1 MDSKS
6 SKKLLMQIV
15 NAKSETEVKEIIDT
29 NLLLK
34 AEKNWKPYGGYE
46 GNFNTIHNQAK
57 NPVAALAEKPI
68 NSIDALLLKECNLK
82 GIDPEGKDAPK
93 SMKEAVELFYGI
105 KSGDFSGLADKER
118 RRLAN
123 NILIIAEGDKKRPN
137 IIIADRGEGQHP
149 DDFEKTFLSLHRGN
163 KGKIPFVQGKY
174 NMGGSGVLPNCGEY
188 NYQLILSRKTP
199 ELLAKGQKDLWGFTL
214 VRLHI
219 ATSTEYKNS
228 WYEYCVDDSGEILS
242 FPGEALLILP
252 DNESLDSGAYIVLF
266 NYYLLDP
273 SVVNLGLWR
282 DLNRILHYPA
292 LPIILYEARKF
303 NKMHGP
309 SRILTGNKMRILK
322 DNNKSIED
330 ACPAVISIVAELG
343 KFGKR
348 TIEVT
353 VFKEGIGD
361 REFSTPNEAI
371 FFTINGQTHA
381 TIGQS
386 FLKTKANLYYL
397 AKTMLVHIDCTDVNT
412 NIREKTFMPSRDRMR
427 DNDTT
432 KQIEGI
438 LADELG
444 RHEGLRQLNQ
454 ERRERQI
461 TKNPKDTKFLE
472 GVVSKLIKKNRT
484 ILNYLLGLGGNIKD
498 RAEVGKKE
506 DTEFEGK
513 YIPTCLKVR
522 GSDTKQIP
530 INSYARIVLETD
542 ASNDYFSRETDKG
555 SLIVYPDIMKSSHLW
570 NGKIT
575 IKLVPP
581 KNARIGEKK
590 KVIIHLIR
598 PNNQPLSV
606 EFEVEYIA
614 GIKPGEKPSHPP
626 KPPKVKDYNL
636 PEPILVYK
644 EKQKDY
650 KSWGEVTKEDGVNWN
665 GEDIAKVIPSG
676 NGAGVDVFINMDADI
691 LHNFL
696 KQQQTSGRKQEFIK
710 RSWETAIFLNSLVI
724 YNDLSKSEKGD
735 MVPDIMK
742 SVSKII
748 LDLMCNDTFLK
759 ELEKGE

>member
-1 MDSKS
+1 M
-6 SKKLLMQIV
+6 
-15 NAKSETEVKEIIDT
+15 
-29 NLLLK
+29 
-34 AEKNWKPYGGYE
+34 
-46 GNFNTIHNQAK
+46 
-57 NPVAALAEKPI
+57 
-68 NSIDALLLKECNLK
+68 
-82 GIDPEGKDAPK
+82 KD
-93 SMKEAVELFYGI
+93 AVELFYSI
-105 KSGDFSGLADKER
+105 KSGDFSELADKER

-174 NMGGSGVLPNCGEY
+174 NMGGSGVLPNCGDY

-219 ATSTEYKNS
+219 ATSAEYKNS

-252 DNESLDSGAYIVLF
+252 DNKSLDSGAYIVLF
-266 NYYLLDP
+266 NYYLPDP

-282 DLNRILHYPA
+282 DFNRILHYPA

-330 ACPAVISIVAELG
+330 KCPAVISIVAELG

-353 VFKEGIGD
+353 VFKEGTGD
-361 REFSTPNEAI
+361 REFSTPNDAI

-438 LADELG
+438 LAEELS
-444 RHEGLRQLNQ
+444 RHEGF
-454 ERRERQI
+454 RRHIQ
-461 TKNPKDTKFLE
+461 
-472 GVVSKLIKKNRT
+472 
-484 ILNYLLGLGGNIKD
+484 
-498 RAEVGKKE
+498 
-506 DTEFEGK
+506 
-513 YIPTCLKVR
+513 
-522 GSDTKQIP
+522 
-530 INSYARIVLETD
+530 
-542 ASNDYFSRETDKG
+542 
-555 SLIVYPDIMKSSHLW
+555 H
-570 NGKIT
+570 
-575 IKLVPP
+575 
-581 KNARIGEKK
+581 
-590 KVIIHLIR
+590 
-598 PNNQPLSV
+598 
-606 EFEVEYIA
+606 
-614 GIKPGEKPSHPP
+614 
-626 KPPKVKDYNL
+626 
-636 PEPILVYK
+636 
-644 EKQKDY
+644 
-650 KSWGEVTKEDGVNWN
+650 
-665 GEDIAKVIPSG
+665 
-676 NGAGVDVFINMDADI
+676 
-691 LHNFL
+691 
-696 KQQQTSGRKQEFIK
+696 
-710 RSWETAIFLNSLVI
+710 
-724 YNDLSKSEKGD
+724 
-735 MVPDIMK
+735 
-742 SVSKII
+742 
-748 LDLMCNDTFLK
+748 
-759 ELEKGE
+759 

>member
-1 MDSKS
+1 MDLKS
-6 SKKLLMQIV
+6 SKKLFMQIV

-29 NLLLK
+29 NPLLK
-34 AEKNWKPYGGYE
+34 DEKNWKPYGGYE

-68 NSIDALLLKECNLK
+68 NSIDALLLKECKLK
-82 GIDPEGKDAPK
+82 GSDPEGKEAPK
-93 SMKEAVELFYGI
+93 SMKDAVELFYSI
-105 KSGDFSGLADKER
+105 KSGDFSELADKER

-174 NMGGSGVLPNCGEY
+174 NMGGSGVLPNCGVY

-199 ELLAKGQKDLWGFTL
+199 ALLAKGQSDLWGFTL

-242 FPGEALLILP
+242 FLGEPLPILP
-252 DNESLDSGAYIVLF
+252 ENEPLDSGSYIMLF
-266 NYYLLDP
+266 NYYLPDP
-273 SVVNLGLWR
+273 SIIGFGLWR

-292 LPIILYEARKF
+292 LPIMLYEARKF
-303 NKMHGP
+303 KGH
-309 SRILTGNKMRILK
+309 SASKILMGNRMRILRD
-322 DNNKSIED
+322 DNRMVED
-330 ACPAVISIVAELG
+330 NYPAVIPIVAELG
-343 KFGKR
+343 NFGKR

-353 VFKEGIGD
+353 VFKDEIGD
-361 REFSTPNEAI
+361 KEFSTPNDAI

-381 TIGQS
+381 TIGRS

-397 AKTMLVHIDCTDVNT
+397 ANTMLVHIDCTDVNT
-412 NIREKTFMPSRDRMR
+412 NIKEKTFMPSRDRMR
-427 DNDTT
+427 DNDTN
-432 KQIEGI
+432 KHIEGI

-484 ILNYLLGLGGNIKD
+484 ILNYLLGVGGNIKD
-498 RAEVGKKE
+498 LTDVGPKPDKV
-506 DTEFEGK
+506 FEGK
-513 YIPTCLKVR
+513 YIPTYLKVK

-542 ASNDYFSRETDKG
+542 ASNDYFNRETDKG

-590 KVIIHLIR
+590 KLIALLTR
-598 PNNQPLSV
+598 PKDEPLSV
-606 EFEVEYIA
+606 EFEIEYITVDETK
-614 GIKPGEKPSHPP
+614 IKPVKPP

-644 EKQKDY
+644 EKREGY
-650 KSWGEVTKEDGVNWN
+650 KSWNEVRKEDGTNWN
-665 GEDIAKVIPSG
+665 GEDIAEVTPSG

-696 KQQQTSGRKQEFIK
+696 NQQTSGRKQEFIK

-724 YNDLSKSEKGD
+724 YNDLAKNEKGD

-759 ELEKGE
+759 ELEKGD

>member
-29 NLLLK
+29 NPLLK
-34 AEKNWKPYGGYE
+34 DEKNWKPYGGYDT
-46 GNFNTIHNQAK
+46 NFNTIHNQQQH
-57 NPVAALAEKPI
+57 PVKALAEKPI
-68 NSIDALLLKECNLK
+68 NSIDALLLKECKLR
-82 GIDPEGKDAPK
+82 GIDPEGKEAPK
-93 SMKEAVELFYGI
+93 SMKDAVELFYSI
-105 KSGDFSGLADKER
+105 KSGDFSELANEER

-149 DDFEKTFLSLHRGN
+149 DDFENTFLSLHKDN
-163 KGKIPFVQGKY
+163 KNKIPFVQGKY

-188 NYQLILSRKTP
+188 KYQLILSRKTP
-199 ELLAKGQKDLWGFTL
+199 ELLAKGQRDLLGFTL

-219 ATSTEYKNS
+219 ITTSTEYKNS

-242 FPGEALLILP
+242 FLGEPLPILP
-252 DNESLDSGAYIVLF
+252 ENESLDSGSYIMCF
-266 NYYLLDP
+266 NYYLPDP
-273 SVVNLGLWR
+273 SIIGFGLWR

-292 LPIILYEARKF
+292 LPIMLYETRKF
-303 NKMHGP
+303 KGH
-309 SRILTGNKMRILK
+309 SASKILTGNKMRILK
-322 DNNKSIED
+322 DDQKMIED
-330 ACPAVISIVAELG
+330 NCPAVIPIVAELG
-343 KFGKR
+343 KFGRR

-353 VFKEGIGD
+353 VFKEGTGD
-361 REFSTPNEAI
+361 KEFSTPNDAI
-371 FFTINGQTHA
+371 FFTINGQTHT
-381 TIGQS
+381 TIGRT
-386 FLKTKANLYYL
+386 FLRTKANLYYL
-397 AKTMLVHIDCTDVNT
+397 ANTMLVHIDCTDVNT
-412 NIREKTFMPSRDRMR
+412 IVRETTFMSSRDRMI
-427 DNDTT
+427 TGEVS
-432 KQIEGI
+432 KQIEDI
-438 LADELG
+438 LAEELG

-454 ERRERQI
+454 ERREKQI

-484 ILNYLLGLGGNIKD
+484 ILNYLGFGGNIRD
-498 RAEVGKKE
+498 NADIGKKE

-513 YIPTCLKVR
+513 YIPTYLKVR
-522 GSDTKQIP
+522 GSDIKQIP

-542 ASNDYFSRETDKG
+542 ASNDYFSRENDRG
-555 SLIVYPDIMKSSHLW
+555 SLIVYPEIMKSYHLW

-581 KNARIGEKK
+581 KNAHIGEKK

-598 PNNQPLSV
+598 PNDQPLSV

-614 GIKPGEKPSHPP
+614 GIEPEKKRSQPP

-636 PEPILVYK
+636 PELTLVYK
-644 EKQKDY
+644 EKREGC
-650 KSWGEVTKEDGVNWN
+650 KSWDEVPKEDGTNWN

-696 KQQQTSGRKQEFIK
+696 KQQQTSVRKQEFIK

-724 YNDLSKSEKGD
+724 HNDLAKNEKGD
-735 MVPDIMK
+735 MVPNIMK

-748 LDLMCNDTFLK
+748 LDLMCNDAFLK